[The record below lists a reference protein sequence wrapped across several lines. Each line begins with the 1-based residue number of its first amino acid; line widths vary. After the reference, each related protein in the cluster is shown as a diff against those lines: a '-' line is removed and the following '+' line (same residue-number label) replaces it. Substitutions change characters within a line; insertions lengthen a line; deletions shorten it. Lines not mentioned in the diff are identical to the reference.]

1 MDKEEDRTGKQTRVE
16 LIAGVIVFSVVFLI
30 GNLLA
35 IHKMAYTLGLCLG
48 AVVAVCMVLHMY
60 ATLERAMLY
69 DQDTAKK
76 KIRMAS
82 MLRMVFMIAAL
93 VIAVIVPKYI
103 SVLGV
108 LLGILSLK
116 FSAYVQPLTH
126 KVFLK
131 FIIKGR

>member
-1 MDKEEDRTGKQTRVE
+1 MENETYLNERQTRNE
-16 LIAGVIVFSVVFLI
+16 LLTGIGLFTAVFLL
-30 GNLLA
+30 GDLFAENKL
-35 IHKMAYTLGLCLG
+35 AYTLGLLLG
-48 AVVAVCMVLHMY
+48 AVVAVFMVLHMY
-60 ATLERAMLY
+60 STLERVLLY

-76 KIRMAS
+76 KMKFAS
-82 MLRMVFMIAAL
+82 MFRMFFMIVALVVAAL
-93 VIAVIVPKYI
+93 VPKYF

>member
-1 MDKEEDRTGKQTRVE
+1 MENEDKDGKQTRTE
-16 LIAGVIVFSVVFLI
+16 LITGVIVFFVVFLI

-35 IHKMAYTLGLCLG
+35 VHKTAYTLGLCLG
-48 AVVAVCMVLHMY
+48 AVVAVFMVLHMY

-76 KIRMAS
+76 KIRLAS
-82 MLRMVFMIAAL
+82 MLRMVIMVAALAIAAIIPGYL
-93 VIAVIVPKYI
+93 SIF
-103 SVLGV
+103 GV